1 MDIII
6 FGGQS
11 NMQGQTECVPEN
23 NAPVKGALEYKFCTN
38 ELVALR
44 HPVGEDL
51 RGEKWC
57 AAAHLGHGGLVPAF
71 CKEYILQTG
80 REVIAIHAAK
90 GNTVLGDWLHG
101 TQYAYH
107 ARRKIENGI
116 KKAKEK
122 GEIEHIYY
130 VWLQGE
136 SDAVIG
142 TTKNEYIER
151 ITEYKNRLRLD
162 CGIEKFCI
170 IKVGYFCAVN
180 KWYERTLNSHE
191 HGKKCDE
198 VIMAAQ
204 QKLPSVDSDFVMLTD
219 IAPRLSLLE
228 DYQNL
233 EALGHYN
240 NEGYRLIGEAAGVAL
255 AGIAKG

>member
-1 MDIII
+1 
-6 FGGQS
+6 
-11 NMQGQTECVPEN
+11 MQGGSLYLPTDT
-23 NAPVKGALEYKFCTN
+23 APIPDALEYKWN
-38 ELVALR
+38 ENTARPLC
-44 HPVGEDL
+44 HPVGEDFSTYIT
-51 RGEKWC
+51 
-57 AAAHLGHGGLVPAF
+57 AAANGGGSLIPDF
-71 CKEYILQTG
+71 CKAYISATS
-80 REVIAIHAAK
+80 RKVFAIPAAC
-90 GNTVLGDWLHG
+90 GNTTIGQWMYG
-101 TQYAYH
+101 TQRYFYAL
-107 ARRKIENGI
+107 RKILAGI
-116 KKAKEK
+116 EYAKTIDK
-122 GEIEHIYY
+122 IEHIYY
-130 VWLQGE
+130 VWFQGE

-142 TTKNEYIER
+142 TTENEYIER

-228 DYQNL
+228 DYQNH

-240 NEGYRLIGEAAGVAL
+240 NEGYRLIGEAAGAAL
-255 AGIAKG
+255 AGIAKGK